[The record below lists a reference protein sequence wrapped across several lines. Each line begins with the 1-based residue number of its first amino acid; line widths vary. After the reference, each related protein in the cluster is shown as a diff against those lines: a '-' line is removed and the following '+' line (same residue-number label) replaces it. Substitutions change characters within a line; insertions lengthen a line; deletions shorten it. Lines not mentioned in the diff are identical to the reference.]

1 MLIKE
6 RIQELFIDLENPT
19 LCFWINKI
27 KIIMIITVAPKEGAK
42 TEVKVYMC
50 VCVCVC
56 VCVYAKDCKEIQPVH
71 PKGNQS

>member
-1 MLIKE
+1 
-6 RIQELFIDLENPT
+6 
-19 LCFWINKI
+19 
-27 KIIMIITVAPKEGAK
+27 MIITVAPKEGAK

-71 PKGNQS
+71 PKGN